1 MAVGV
6 FRMKSDT
13 NFRLL
18 VLPGDGV
25 GPEIVTETL
34 RIVTWFGDYLGVDFQ
49 VEAAAVGG
57 ASIDEFGKPITDAV
71 MQKAL
76 QANAILF
83 GSVGGP
89 KWDDL
94 PRVDRPEMGILQLRK
109 TLDLFANLRPAVNFP
124 EIASASSLRPELVEG
139 IDIMIVRESTSGVY
153 FGEPRGISIDKNGLR
168 QAIDTQAY
176 NETEI
181 ARVCH
186 TAFKIARRRTGRL
199 CSVDKAN
206 VMETGQLW
214 RAVATEIGREYADV
228 TLSHM
233 YADNCAM
240 QLLREPKQFDVIVT
254 DNLFGD
260 ILSDEAAALSG
271 SLGLLPS
278 ATLNI
283 SAEGAPDRALYEP
296 IHGSAPDIAG
306 QGIANPLASILS
318 FGMCLEHSLDARE
331 AAELLNRAIRLVLA
345 QGIRTADIARP
356 SEKIVGTEAMTDAV
370 LTGLNEITASSKK
383 VVSK

>member
-1 MAVGV
+1 MAAGA
-6 FRMKSDT
+6 FSMRSDT
-13 NFRLL
+13 IFRLL

-25 GPEIVTETL
+25 GPAIITETL
-34 RIVTWFGDYLGVDFQ
+34 RIVTWFGDYLGIDFQ
-49 VEAAAVGG
+49 VETAAVGG
-57 ASIDEFGKPITDAV
+57 ASIDECGAPITNAV

-83 GSVGGP
+83 GAVGGP
-89 KWDDL
+89 QWDAL
-94 PRVDRPEMGILQLRK
+94 PRADRPEMGILQLRK
-109 TLDLFANLRPAVNFP
+109 TLDLFANLRPAVSFP
-124 EIASASSLRPELVEG
+124 EIVSVSSLRPELVEG

-186 TAFKIARRRTGRL
+186 VAFKIARRRTGRL

-214 RAVATEIGREYADV
+214 RTVVAEIGREYADV
-228 TLSHM
+228 ALSHM
-233 YADNCAM
+233 YADNCAL
-240 QLLREPKQFDVIVT
+240 QLLREPQQFDVIVA

-283 SAEGAPDRALYEP
+283 SLEGGPHRALYEP

-318 FGMCLEHSLDARE
+318 FGMCLEYSLDAPE
-331 AAELLNRAIRLVLA
+331 AAALLKHAIRLVLQ
-345 QGIRTADIARP
+345 QGVRTADIANP
-356 SEKIVGTEAMTDAV
+356 AEKTVGTEAMTDAV
-370 LTGLNEITASSKK
+370 LAGLNEIVASAKK
-383 VVSK
+383 AVSK